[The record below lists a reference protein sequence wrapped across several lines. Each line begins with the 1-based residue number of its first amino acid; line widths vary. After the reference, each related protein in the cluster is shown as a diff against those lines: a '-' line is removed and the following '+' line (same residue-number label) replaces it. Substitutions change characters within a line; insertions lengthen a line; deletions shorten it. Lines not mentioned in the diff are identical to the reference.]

1 MTDSTLAQSATNWQT
16 VLQAWAWPV
25 TVLLLVLAFLA
36 WVTYSTAAKPF
47 LLIMF
52 GRVRKVTAFGVEF
65 DLSEKAALQ
74 TRTNVEAGFDE
85 LRQSLKRQF
94 DSLISSQDL
103 NTKLF
108 AVADKAVKPVLSDD
122 AKSSYRCTVHVPDVL
137 FEDALYQLL
146 DYQPSGGGRGRTR
159 SVRLGI
165 IGRCAR
171 LGRPDIKSNVTTQ
184 NAQLVE
190 QWAMTTAEASA
201 IGRDRRSFAAI
212 PLIDDYNQFLGIF
225 YVDAVP
231 QNAWRDPALD
241 DDPEHHPLYINITSQ
256 AREQGLIA
264 SLTIIMLEMR
274 KTGPG
279 IRVFK

>member
-1 MTDSTLAQSATNWQT
+1 
-16 VLQAWAWPV
+16 
-25 TVLLLVLAFLA
+25 
-36 WVTYSTAAKPF
+36 
-47 LLIMF
+47 
-52 GRVRKVTAFGVEF
+52 
-65 DLSEKAALQ
+65 
-74 TRTNVEAGFDE
+74 
-85 LRQSLKRQF
+85 
-94 DSLISSQDL
+94 
-103 NTKLF
+103 
-108 AVADKAVKPVLSDD
+108 
-122 AKSSYRCTVHVPDVL
+122 
-137 FEDALYQLL
+137 
-146 DYQPSGGGRGRTR
+146 
-159 SVRLGI
+159 
-165 IGRCAR
+165 
-171 LGRPDIKSNVTTQ
+171 
-184 NAQLVE
+184 
-190 QWAMTTAEASA
+190 MTTAEASA